1 MTAIEAKGDSDIPG
15 NEKVLLKKVTI
26 MDNKMIDVKQLHY
39 LDGFRNEENKLI
51 LEMES
56 FAVENRI
63 PILDRNAAAFLE
75 LQIRISKP
83 KRVLEIGTAIG
94 YSSIRIARNLSNK
107 AMLHTIEKSE
117 DNIKLAEEN
126 ISKSGFSGKITLYK
140 GDALEIMPNLSSKYD
155 FIFLDA
161 DKEDYKRLFDYSLM
175 LLKKKGTLFVDN
187 LLWHGFAAASHV
199 PKQYKT
205 STRMIREF
213 NKVFLNQQN
222 LYSAILTIGD
232 GIGLAVKTGKRNK
245 KK

>member
-1 MTAIEAKGDSDIPG
+1 MVYE
-15 NEKVLLKKVTI
+15 N
-26 MDNKMIDVKQLHY
+26 QLRY

-56 FAVENRI
+56 FAIENRI
-63 PILDRNAAAFLE
+63 PILDRHAAAFLE

-107 AMLHTIEKSE
+107 AVLHTIEKSE

-126 ISKSGFSGKITLYK
+126 FSKSGFSEKIVLYK

-175 LLKKKGTLFVDN
+175 LLKKKGILFVDN
-187 LLWHGFAAASHV
+187 LLWHGYTAASRV
-199 PKQYKT
+199 PKKFNT
-205 STRMIREF
+205 STKMIREF
-213 NKVFLNQQN
+213 NKVFMTQQN
-222 LYSAILTIGD
+222 LLATILTIGD
-232 GIGLAVKTGKRNK
+232 GIGLAVKTKKRNN
-245 KK
+245 